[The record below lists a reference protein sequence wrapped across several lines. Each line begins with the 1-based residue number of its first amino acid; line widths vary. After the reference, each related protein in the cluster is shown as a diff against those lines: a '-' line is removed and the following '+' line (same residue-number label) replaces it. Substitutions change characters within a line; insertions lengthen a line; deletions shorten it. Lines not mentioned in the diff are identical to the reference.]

1 MIIYTRWLLNLLN
14 YFRQHI
20 EVYGGLS
27 RSDLGHFDIGL
38 YLKLLKS
45 GQLDQA
51 IPQKRILP
59 RILYRG
65 HESPLAYFRANQE
78 RFYGMNSRDL
88 RKTDS
93 GLADALYRRNQDHV
107 AIPTMRRMR
116 QYRGNPILVFQANKS
131 LKGLSRSQLKRTD
144 QSLYVKLRQTGQ
156 LDAAIP
162 EVQNPPPASAIEKIV
177 AAYKIYN

>member
-1 MIIYTRWLLNLLN
+1 
-14 YFRQHI
+14 
-20 EVYGGLS
+20 
-27 RSDLGHFDIGL
+27 
-38 YLKLLKS
+38 
-45 GQLDQA
+45 
-51 IPQKRILP
+51 
-59 RILYRG
+59 
-65 HESPLAYFRANQE
+65 
-78 RFYGMNSRDL
+78 MNSRDL

-177 AAYKIYN
+177 AAYKIYNGNAAEASEHLPYHQITIRKYWNSAGLKSKGRRGSTLKPEDVQRITEVYPMYHGNAKEASRHIPFSDYKIRRVWKAVSLIQ